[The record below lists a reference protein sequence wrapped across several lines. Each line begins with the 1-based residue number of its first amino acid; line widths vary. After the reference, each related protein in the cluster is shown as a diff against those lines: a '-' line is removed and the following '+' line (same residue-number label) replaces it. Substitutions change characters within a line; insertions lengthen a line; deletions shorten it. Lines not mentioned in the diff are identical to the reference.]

1 MSHIVLLTPDG
12 IQLAKIERA
21 VEWQFVRT
29 ANDLG
34 WFTVRLGT
42 IDPRLLSVDNLLEFY
57 RTPIGSAPVL
67 MGVGFLRAWQYAED
81 DTGSVSVVLNGP
93 DQMDLLARRIVAYT
107 DPESTWNKGPDYA
120 DDLIKDVVSENMGP
134 TSTDPWYN
142 RGRAYPASHFS
153 IAPKQSLGRSDTQL
167 TFQFRDVLA
176 VLQDAAAYS
185 GWPSSDS
192 AFTGLPVW
200 FDLDY
205 IGAAK
210 FLFRTWVPI
219 RGIDR
224 TLGTAIAPLVFSRQ
238 AGNLSAPALRF
249 DYTTEKNIVYGLGP
263 GIGENRMVD
272 PENDVP
278 RENLSIWNLREGI
291 CPATEETTLQGVAN
305 RAYSK
310 MQELRPRVVFEGQLI
325 DTPKTRFG
333 IDWGYGDIVTVRF
346 QEMEFD
352 GRIDTFDFRMSKDG
366 EESVTAAVTIT
377 KALEGKP
384 D

>member
-1 MSHIVLLTPDG
+1 L
-12 IQLAKIERA
+12 
-21 VEWQFVRT
+21 
-29 ANDLG
+29 
-34 WFTVRLGT
+34 
-42 IDPRLLSVDNLLEFY
+42 
-57 RTPIGSAPVL
+57 
-67 MGVGFLRAWQYAED
+67 
-81 DTGSVSVVLNGP
+81 
-93 DQMDLLARRIVAYT
+93 
-107 DPESTWNKGPDYA
+107 
-120 DDLIKDVVSENMGP
+120 
-134 TSTDPWYN
+134 
-142 RGRAYPASHFS
+142 
-153 IAPKQSLGRSDTQL
+153 
-167 TFQFRDVLA
+167 
-176 VLQDAAAYS
+176 
-185 GWPSSDS
+185 
-192 AFTGLPVW
+192 
-200 FDLDY
+200 
-205 IGAAK
+205 
-210 FLFRTWVPI
+210 
-219 RGIDR
+219 
-224 TLGTAIAPLVFSRQ
+224 
-238 AGNLSAPALRF
+238 
-249 DYTTEKNIVYGLGP
+249 
-263 GIGENRMVD
+263 D